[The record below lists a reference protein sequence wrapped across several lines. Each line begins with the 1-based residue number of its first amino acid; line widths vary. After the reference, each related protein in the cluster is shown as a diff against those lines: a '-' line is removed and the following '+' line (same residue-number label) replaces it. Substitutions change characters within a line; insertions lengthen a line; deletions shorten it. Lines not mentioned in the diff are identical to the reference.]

1 MFLFQTCNV
10 HRIIRSQLFAIAKFE
25 IIGFY
30 WWKFTFSF
38 TRSSCRTSVISFLQP
53 SCIAWN
59 DSFGCSPKP
68 DTAIAS
74 KSCKIFA
81 NDGRLWGSIAQQP
94 CIIEINS
101 CIFVCLQHNQ
111 SHICVTLFT
120 TRSKNNKSIAI
131 VTYFPLIFP
140 SFLDMFLVLVA
151 LMRMLQYHMR
161 YSYIRNRGM
170 ESRPLAAPMIT
181 HHSSKHRT
189 L

>member
-1 MFLFQTCNV
+1 MLA
-10 HRIIRSQLFAIAKFE
+10 FAIFE
-25 IIGFY
+25 FSGFY
-30 WWKFTFSF
+30 WLVFTFSF
-38 TRSSCRTSVISFLQP
+38 IRSSCRTSVISFLQP

-68 DTAIAS
+68 DTAITS
-74 KSCKIFA
+74 KSCKIFT
-81 NDGRLWGSIAQQP
+81 NDGRLWGSLAQQP

-101 CIFVCLQHNQ
+101 CIFVYLQYNQ
-111 SHICVTLFT
+111 SHIYVTLFT
-120 TRSKNNKSIAI
+120 TRSKNKSIAI

-140 SFLDMFLVLVA
+140 SFLDTFLVLVA
-151 LMRMLQYHMR
+151 LMSSLQYHTR
-161 YSYIRNRGM
+161 YPYIRNRGM